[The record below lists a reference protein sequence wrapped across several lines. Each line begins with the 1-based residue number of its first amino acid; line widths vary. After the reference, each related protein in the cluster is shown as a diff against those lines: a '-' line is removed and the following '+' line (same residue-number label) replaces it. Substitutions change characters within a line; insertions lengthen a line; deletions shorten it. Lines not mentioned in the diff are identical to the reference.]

1 MVAALLSGRKTQ
13 TRRALTLPAAPDHLG
28 EWQVSTVGGPGVLD
42 GQGRGTP
49 EYPCLWHT
57 RNGAAVV
64 PRFAT
69 GDRLWVRE
77 AWRTH
82 KAYDDL
88 KPSEMGGEETVW
100 PELDRDNC
108 DAHGRYRYARF
119 MPRWASRL
127 TLIVTDVRVE
137 RLQDCTEA
145 DAIAEGIDRGGFG
158 SMWGWLAY
166 GEANPHFQR
175 HFSDPRDSYRTLWD
189 SINGDGAWASNPWV
203 VAVSFD
209 VVLGN
214 IDNLA
219 EAAA

>member
-1 MVAALLSGRKTQ
+1 MIAALLAGRKVQ
-13 TRRALTLPAAPDHLG
+13 TRRLCRQANDESLAHVVQIDVTNKPGWFGDEEGDVLFFSGYAP
-28 EWQVSTVGGPGVLD
+28 
-42 GQGRGTP
+42 
-49 EYPCLWHT
+49 
-57 RNGAAVV
+57 
-64 PRFAT
+64 

-137 RLQDCTEA
+137 RLQDCSEA
-145 DAIAEGIDRGGFG
+145 DAIAEGLEWVTPG
-158 SMWGWLAY
+158 MWAVHRTMPIIGHDPVAVYAQLWDHINGPGAWD
-166 GEANPHFQR
+166 ANP
-175 HFSDPRDSYRTLWD
+175 W
-189 SINGDGAWASNPWV
+189 I
-203 VAVSFD
+203 VAVSFE
-209 VVLGN
+209 VRAGN
-214 IDNLA
+214 IDNLPVTA
-219 EAAA
+219 

>member
-1 MVAALLSGRKTQ
+1 MADRPILFSAPMIAALLAGRKTQ
-13 TRRALTLPAAPDHLG
+13 TRRVCRQANDAALSCVVAIDPALA
-28 EWQVSTVGGPGVLD
+28 GPGWFGDEEGDVSFSA
-42 GQGRGTP
+42 G
-49 EYPCLWHT
+49 Y
-57 RNGAAVV
+57 
-64 PRFAT
+64 AT

-88 KPSEMGGEETVW
+88 KPSEMGGEERVW
-100 PELDRDNC
+100 TESDRDNC
-108 DAHGRYRYARF
+108 DAHGRYRHARF

-127 TLIVTDVRVE
+127 TLIVANVRIE

-166 GEANPHFQR
+166 GEANLHFQR
-175 HFSDPRDSYRTLWD
+175 HFSDPRESYRTLWD
-189 SINGDGAWASNPWV
+189 SINGDGAWEENPWV
-203 VAVSFD
+203 TAIRFD
-209 VVLGN
+209 VRKGN
-214 IDNLA
+214 IDNL

>member
-1 MVAALLSGRKTQ
+1 MADRAILFSAPMIAALLAGRKTQ
-13 TRRALTLPAAPDHLG
+13 TRRVCRQANAAALSHVVAIDPALAAPGWFGDEEG
-28 EWQVSTVGGPGVLD
+28 DVSFFAG
-42 GQGRGTP
+42 
-49 EYPCLWHT
+49 Y
-57 RNGAAVV
+57 
-64 PRFAT
+64 AT

-88 KPSEMGGEETVW
+88 KPSEMGGDETVW

-108 DAHGRYRYARF
+108 AAHGRYRYARF

-145 DAIAEGIDRGGFG
+145 DAIAEGVDRGGFG

-166 GEANPHFQR
+166 GETNPHFQR

-189 SINGDGAWASNPWV
+189 SINDNGAWAGNPWV
-203 VAVSFD
+203 VAVSFK
-209 VVLGN
+209 VRSGN
-214 IDNLA
+214 IDNLPV
-219 EAAA
+219 AA